1 MGVAVTPAAEADVA
15 PVHDLMVQWER
26 EGTAIGQVASDEAY
40 LRGFLTECFLVARE
54 ANRIVGFVCARI
66 IDNPGYAVMPTAQ
79 RVQQIKE
86 LFVLREARQRG
97 IGTALVRGTLQRA
110 RDRGVAAFHVFT
122 AARDSDRIVRFY
134 RRHGFEPWGIQM
146 YLSEPPGTPR

>member
-1 MGVAVTPAAEADVA
+1 MEIASATDRDVA
-15 PVHDLMVQWER
+15 PVHELMMQWER
-26 EGTAIGQVASDEAY
+26 EGTTIGYTASNEAY
-40 LRGFLTECFLVARE
+40 LLGFLSECFLVARD
-54 ANRIVGFVCARI
+54 ADRIVGFVCARI

-79 RVQQIKE
+79 RVQQIEE

-97 IGTALVRGTLQRA
+97 IGTALVRATLQRA